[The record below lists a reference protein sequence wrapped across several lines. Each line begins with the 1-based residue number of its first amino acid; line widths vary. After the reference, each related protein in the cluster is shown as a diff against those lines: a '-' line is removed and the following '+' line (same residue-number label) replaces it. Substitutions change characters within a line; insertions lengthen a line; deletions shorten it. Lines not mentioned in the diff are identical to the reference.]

1 MIDVDKYRFIG
12 RWILIAPTKTLWLR
26 LHPKSLE
33 SGFTISKTN
42 AAAPF
47 LVSQS
52 FQSYANAQHVEVLN
66 PRPHVKKVTETRYT
80 TIRYPVFITQVI
92 KPLLT
97 QIETKVKPVFF
108 TKTIDKYTTVLF
120 TVTGIG
126 QVTVTTVK
134 YEKEYITR
142 CMKKGYYHRS
152 FSDEEGP
159 EVKEGDIH
167 LPLEVTEVVDAKV
180 TEVIPPS
187 PHIPPIIPPS
197 EPTIVYKSGPHPEG
211 QRDGPIKRL
220 SETRSKDGGE
230 QLPRRRFRKRRPNRK
245 SPNNIPILPPN
256 GPSSPLIR
264 PPRRGINRSGKPAE
278 LGQFSGEIGN
288 VHDLYS
294 GDIYYSLDDT
304 KRRAKNLET
313 SYIVEIADFDPISE
327 KPHPPL
333 SQTPLNLGW
342 TSERGR
348 IFSKDSR
355 EKELFLDDR

>member
-1 MIDVDKYRFIG
+1 M
-12 RWILIAPTKTLWLR
+12 
-26 LHPKSLE
+26 
-33 SGFTISKTN
+33 
-42 AAAPF
+42 
-47 LVSQS
+47 
-52 FQSYANAQHVEVLN
+52 
-66 PRPHVKKVTETRYT
+66 
-80 TIRYPVFITQVI
+80 
-92 KPLLT
+92 
-97 QIETKVKPVFF
+97 KPVFF

-333 SQTPLNLGW
+333 SQTPLVIL
-342 TSERGR
+342 E
-348 IFSKDSR
+348 
-355 EKELFLDDR
+355 